1 MPRGWQ
7 GERMRILVFGAGVIG
22 SVYAGQLLHAGHDVT
37 MLARGRRLADL
48 TESGLVLDN
57 AESGQRQVLPVT
69 AVDTPRPAARYELV
83 IVAVRAEQ
91 LPATLP
97 VLAAMHDG
105 SDVLFL
111 GNTAGQSAQLR
122 DALGQ
127 RALFGFPAVGGVRNG
142 PAVRY
147 VWISQQQTMLGEAAG
162 DISGRVQQLR
172 RILQQAGFATTISI
186 NIDGWLLGHAAFIV
200 PIALALY
207 RVGTDPVRLS
217 TDRASLRTMVRAT
230 RQAFRAVSGTAEI
243 PANLRALYRLP
254 MIVAVTYWRRVLAG
268 PRGELWFAAH
278 CRAAPEE
285 IRSMSAELQT
295 AIRNTGH
302 PTPDLDVLLTG
313 SSDC

>member
-1 MPRGWQ
+1 
-7 GERMRILVFGAGVIG
+7 MRILVFGAGVIG

-57 AESGQRQVLPVT
+57 AESGQREVLPVT
-69 AVDTPRPAARYELV
+69 AVDAPGPAARYELV

-97 VLAAMHDG
+97 VLAGMLDG
-105 SDVLFL
+105 PDVLFF
-111 GNTAGQSAQLR
+111 GNNAGRSAQLR
-122 DALGQ
+122 DVLGQ
-127 RALFGFPAVGGVRNG
+127 RAVFGFPAVGGVRDG
-142 PAVRY
+142 PTIRY
-147 VWISQQQTMLGEAAG
+147 VLISQQQTMLGEASG
-162 DISGRVQQLR
+162 GVSGRVQQLR
-172 RILQQAGFATTISI
+172 TVLQQAGFPTTIST

-207 RVGTDPVRLS
+207 RVDTDPARLA

-230 RQAFRAVSGTAEI
+230 RQAFRALSGTAEI

-254 MIVAVTYWRRVLAG
+254 TVVAVSYWRRVLAG

-278 CRAAPEE
+278 CRAAPDEMH
-285 IRSMSAELQT
+285 SMSTELQT
-295 AIRNTGH
+295 AIRHTGQ
-302 PTPDLDVLLTG
+302 PTPDLDTLLTAPTR
-313 SSDC
+313 